1 MGKLLKC
8 KDLGFDCEAEVR
20 GESVDEILAVAGPHA
35 QSVHGLAVDDKLV
48 AAVTSAI
55 TDE

>member
-8 KDLGFDCEAEVR
+8 RDLGFDCDAEVR
-20 GESVDEILAVAGPHA
+20 GQSVDEILAVAGPHA
-35 QSVHGLAVDDKLV
+35 QSVHGVEVNDQLVD
-48 AAVTSAI
+48 AVTAAI

>member
-8 KDLGFDCEAEVR
+8 RDLGFDCEAEVR
-20 GESVDEILAVAGPHA
+20 GESVDDILKVAGPHA
-35 QSVHGLAVDDKLV
+35 QTVHGVEVTPELV
-48 AAVTSAI
+48 TAVTNAI